1 MISVAFKLKI
11 GGVEYVINLP
21 AYAIPYVNLL
31 GNKFA
36 AVPDNF
42 EDAKQL
48 AEDLKTAIDELERF
62 IQPTPNPDHWPE
74 LLFKLIIEVANEIRR
89 AVRAAGF
96 SAESM
101 EAR

>member
-1 MISVAFKLKI
+1 MLFKLKI
-11 GGVEYVINLP
+11 GDIEYVINLP

-62 IQPTPNPDHWPE
+62 IQPTPKPDHWPE
-74 LLFKLIIEVANEIRR
+74 LLFKLMIEVANEIRR
-89 AVRAAGF
+89 AVKAAGF
-96 SAESM
+96 STESM
-101 EAR
+101 EVR